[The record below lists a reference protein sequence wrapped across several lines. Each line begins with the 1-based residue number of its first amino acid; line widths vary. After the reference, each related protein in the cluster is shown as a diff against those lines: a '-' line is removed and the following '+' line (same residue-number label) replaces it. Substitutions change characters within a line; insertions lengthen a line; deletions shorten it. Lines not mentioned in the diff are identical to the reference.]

1 MNIDKLQ
8 LKINQL
14 RIDLETEFNKLMKKI
29 GSHTELPINFEKFDW
44 KEKDNIINDL
54 TAVEINIE
62 SRESYIMPCKIVGYR
77 EGLVLYW
84 EDYHH
89 SVYTIN
95 FKDIQSIEVCI
106 DIIQDIKNKIKTKQ
120 INHV

>member
-62 SRESYIMPCKIVGYR
+62 SRPCKIVGYR